1 MTNSVLYYKYE
12 SAHLDSVSGSEVNT
26 MRQVQEI
33 ILEECGNNIG
43 LFGVYL
49 STQNF
54 DSIET
59 QLKLKII
66 IFKAMKTQGT

>member
-1 MTNSVLYYKYE
+1 MTNNVLYYKYE

-66 IFKAMKTQGT
+66 IFKAIKTQGT